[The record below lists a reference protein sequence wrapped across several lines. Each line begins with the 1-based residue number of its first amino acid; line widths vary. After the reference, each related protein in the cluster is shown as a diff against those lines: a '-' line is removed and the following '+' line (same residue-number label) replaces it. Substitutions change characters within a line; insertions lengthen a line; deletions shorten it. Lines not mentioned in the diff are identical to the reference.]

1 MLRYLLD
8 TNICIATIR
17 DKPGEAR
24 AAFSRH
30 HSQMCISSVTVMELL
45 YGVEL
50 SAQPQRNL
58 AEVEGFIARM
68 EVLDYD
74 AAAAAHTAQIRA
86 ELKRAGL
93 QIGPYDQ
100 MIAGHARSRG
110 LVVVTNN
117 TREFERV
124 AGLRLENWI
133 ALPAPG
139 PTAR

>member
-8 TNICIATIR
+8 TNLCIETIR
-17 DKPGEAR
+17 HRPAGLR
-24 AAFSRH
+24 AAFNRH
-30 HSQMCISSVTVMELL
+30 HGHMGISAVTVMELL

-50 SAQPQRNL
+50 SAQTQRNL
-58 AEVEGFIARM
+58 ADVEGFIARLD
-68 EVLDYD
+68 VLDYD

-86 ELKRAGL
+86 ELKVAGT

-117 TREFERV
+117 TKEFQRV
-124 AGLRLENWI
+124 AGLRIEDW
-133 ALPAPG
+133 
-139 PTAR
+139 TT

>member
-8 TNICIATIR
+8 TNLCIATIR
-17 DKPGEAR
+17 HKPAVVR
-24 AAFSRH
+24 AAFNRH
-30 HSQMCISSVTVMELL
+30 HAQMSISSVTVMELL

-58 AEVEGFIARM
+58 ADVEGFIARLD
-68 EVLDYD
+68 VLDYD

-86 ELKRAGL
+86 ELKKAGA

-110 LVVVTNN
+110 LVVVTNK
-117 TREFERV
+117 TKEFQRV
-124 AGLRLENWI
+124 AGLRIEDW
-133 ALPAPG
+133 
-139 PTAR
+139 TV

>member
-1 MLRYLLD
+1 MLRFMLD

-17 DKPGEAR
+17 HRPDAAR
-24 AAFSRH
+24 AAFQRH
-30 HSQMCISSVTVMELL
+30 HGQMCISSVTVMELL

-58 AEVEGFIARM
+58 ADVEGFIARL

-74 AAAAAHTAQIRA
+74 QAAAAHTGQIRA
-86 ELKRAGL
+86 ELRKAGT

-117 TREFERV
+117 TQEFQRV
-124 AGLRLENWI
+124 AGLRLEDW
-133 ALPAPG
+133 LG
-139 PTAR
+139 